1 MDSFV
6 AVQIKTAVSNF
17 IVSFYFFLTE
27 LPDAFKWRPCLN
39 TLAIL
44 HPIF

>member
-17 IVSFYFFLTE
+17 IVSFYFFELNYLT
-27 LPDAFKWRPCLN
+27 PSNGVPA
-39 TLAIL
+39 
-44 HPIF
+44 

>member
-17 IVSFYFFLTE
+17 IVSFYFF
-27 LPDAFKWRPCLN
+27 KWRPCLN